1 MEPEQLGG
9 QLCHNLDCCGQSE
22 NCISNRGIG
31 REYLESEGRFGKKVY
46 KLEYSYQIRSVSE
59 KDINPMVIDARLR
72 GGKEDIVSCY
82 LRHWWG
88 EGCRCGGAEQLNS
101 ATK

>member
-1 MEPEQLGG
+1 M
-9 QLCHNLDCCGQSE
+9 
-22 NCISNRGIG
+22 SNRGIG
-31 REYLESEGRFGKKVY
+31 REYLKSEGRFGKKVY

-88 EGCRCGGAEQLNS
+88 VPVWRGSAFNS